1 MPLNKVNVLQFK
13 KLIIS
18 PHADDEVIGCS
29 SVLDK
34 DAFVYICGVD
44 ESKFPSDSVSV
55 HHRINDLEEASKV
68 LSFSFEVNENS
79 KVNHYSE
86 TEFID
91 VFEKLINRIKPQ
103 SVFIPCP
110 DYNQDH
116 KAIHHAAIIALRPH
130 DKNFFVKRVLVY
142 EMSHNA
148 VWNPAPMNLNY
159 FVPLDVEKKML
170 AYSKYTTEVRGMR
183 SPDMLGHVA
192 SIRGAAINAKHAEA
206 FEIIRWVD

>member
-1 MPLNKVNVLQFK
+1 MNLLEFK

-34 DAFVYICGVD
+34 DSFVYICGID
-44 ESKFPSDSVSV
+44 ESRFPADSTPTNTRLK
-55 HHRINDLEEASKV
+55 HLDEASKV
-68 LSFSFEVNENS
+68 LGFAYEYNTKSRVNYYQEND
-79 KVNHYSE
+79 
-86 TEFID
+86 FID
-91 VFEKLINRIKPQ
+91 IFERLINKIKPQ
-103 SVFIPCP
+103 SAFIPCP

-116 KAIHHAAIIALRPH
+116 KTIHHASIIALRPH

-148 VWNPAPMNLNY
+148 VWNPTRMNLNY
-159 FVPLDVEKKML
+159 FVPLDIEKKML
-170 AYSKYTTEVRGMR
+170 AYSKYKTEVRGMR
-183 SPDMLGHVA
+183 SPEMLEHVA
-192 SIRGAAINAKHAEA
+192 SIRGATINTKYAEA

>member
-1 MPLNKVNVLQFK
+1 MNILEFK

-18 PHADDEVIGCS
+18 PHADDEVLGCA

-44 ESKFPSDSVSV
+44 ETKFPADGTASNERVKHLD
-55 HHRINDLEEASKV
+55 EASKV
-68 LSFSFEVNENS
+68 LGFAYECNLKS
-79 KVNHYSE
+79 KVNYYTE
-86 TEFID
+86 NEFID
-91 VFEKLINRIKPQ
+91 IFEKLINRLKPQ

-130 DKNFFVKRVLVY
+130 DKNFFVKRVLIY
-142 EMSHNA
+142 EMSQNA
-148 VWNPAPMNLNY
+148 IWNPKIMNLNY
-159 FVPLDVEKKML
+159 FVPVDVRKKML
-170 AYSKYTTEVRGMR
+170 AYSKYTSEVRGMR
-183 SPDMLGHVA
+183 SPEMLEHVA
-192 SIRGAAINAKHAEA
+192 SIRGAAINTKHAEA

>member
-1 MPLNKVNVLQFK
+1 MNYYT
-13 KLIIS
+13 
-18 PHADDEVIGCS
+18 E
-29 SVLDK
+29 
-34 DAFVYICGVD
+34 
-44 ESKFPSDSVSV
+44 
-55 HHRINDLEEASKV
+55 ND
-68 LSFSFEVNENS
+68 
-79 KVNHYSE
+79 
-86 TEFID
+86 FID
-91 VFEKLINRIKPQ
+91 IFEKLINRIKPQ

-148 VWNPAPMNLNY
+148 VWNPTRMNLNY

-170 AYSKYTTEVRGMR
+170 AYSKYTSEVREMR
-183 SPDMLGHVA
+183 SPEKLKHVA
-192 SIRGAAINAKHAEA
+192 SIRGAAVNVKYAEA

>member
-1 MPLNKVNVLQFK
+1 MEFK

-18 PHADDEVIGCS
+18 PHADDEVLGCS
-29 SVLDK
+29 SIFDT
-34 DAFVYICGVD
+34 DSFVYICGID
-44 ESKFPSDSVSV
+44 ESKFPSDSVAPYE
-55 HHRINDLEEASKV
+55 RIKDLDEASKV
-68 LSFSFEVNENS
+68 LGYSYECNTKSQVNYF
-79 KVNHYSE
+79 KD
-86 TEFID
+86 TDFID
-91 VFEKLINRIKPQ
+91 IFEKLINKIKPQ

-148 VWNPAPMNLNY
+148 VWNPVKMNLNY
-159 FVPLDVEKKML
+159 FVPLDIEKKML
-170 AYSKYTTEVRGMR
+170 AYSKYKTEVRGMR
-183 SPDMLGHVA
+183 SPEMLEHVA
-192 SIRGAAINAKHAEA
+192 RIRGAAINTKFAEA

>member
-1 MPLNKVNVLQFK
+1 MNLLEFK
-13 KLIIS
+13 KLVIS
-18 PHADDEVIGCS
+18 PHADDEVLGCA

-34 DAFVYICGVD
+34 DSFVYICGID
-44 ESKFPSDSVSV
+44 ESKFPADSTPTNE
-55 HHRINDLEEASKV
+55 RLKYLDEASKV
-68 LSFSFEVNENS
+68 LGYKYECNSES
-79 KVNHYSE
+79 KVNYYKE
-86 TEFID
+86 NDFID
-91 VFEKLINRIKPQ
+91 IFEKLINNIKPQ

-148 VWNPAPMNLNY
+148 IWNPVKMNLNY
-159 FVPLDVEKKML
+159 FAPLDIQKKML
-170 AYSKYTTEVRGMR
+170 AYSKYKTEVRGMR
-183 SPDMLGHVA
+183 SPEMLEHVA
-192 SIRGAAINAKHAEA
+192 RIRGAAINTKYAEA